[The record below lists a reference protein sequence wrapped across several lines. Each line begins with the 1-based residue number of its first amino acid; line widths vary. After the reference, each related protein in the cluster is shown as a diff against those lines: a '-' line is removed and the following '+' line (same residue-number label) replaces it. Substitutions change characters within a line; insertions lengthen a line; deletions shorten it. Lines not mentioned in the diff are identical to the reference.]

1 MKTSRSLSRACGLG
15 RWYRRL
21 LALALLLHCGAAQ
34 AAPQGPAQSGPAP
47 KREVKVLRLE
57 GSAYQRGLQHGTE
70 LRPEIATVVNLWK
83 DDIAKTTRAD
93 PDVIIKTFLAETR
106 FQPAIERWTPG
117 LLDEV
122 RGIADGA
129 KQPFDTMF
137 AFQLVDELW
146 VFIDKRVADRCTAVG
161 VARAGSHP
169 AYVAQN
175 LDLEPFRDGFQLVL
189 HIAGSLSAPE
199 QFVFTSVGLIGAS
212 GVNSR
217 SIAIACNTL
226 MQLNAS
232 TDGLPV
238 AFIVRGVLAQNAGDA
253 AVEFIKSIKHASG
266 QNYIV
271 GTGDR
276 VRDFEASAGKVVE
289 FRPAPDGSVVYH
301 TNHPLANDDLKPWH
315 RRAIEALP
323 PELRRA
329 GNSEVRLASI
339 RKRMERPA
347 AAIDDRVIAD
357 ALRSRDS
364 ESHPIC
370 RSLRPGTGAFTF
382 GAVIMTL
389 SSTPSLQVTM
399 GPPDVNRFVR
409 LEFFRER

>member
-1 MKTSRSLSRACGLG
+1 
-15 RWYRRL
+15 
-21 LALALLLHCGAAQ
+21 
-34 AAPQGPAQSGPAP
+34 
-47 KREVKVLRLE
+47 
-57 GSAYQRGLQHGTE
+57 
-70 LRPEIATVVNLWK
+70 
-83 DDIAKTTRAD
+83 
-93 PDVIIKTFLAETR
+93 
-106 FQPAIERWTPG
+106 
-117 LLDEV
+117 
-122 RGIADGA
+122 
-129 KQPFDTMF
+129 
-137 AFQLVDELW
+137 
-146 VFIDKRVADRCTAVG
+146 
-161 VARAGSHP
+161 
-169 AYVAQN
+169 
-175 LDLEPFRDGFQLVL
+175 
-189 HIAGSLSAPE
+189 
-199 QFVFTSVGLIGAS
+199 VGLIGAS

-232 TDGLPV
+232 IDGLAV
-238 AFIVRGVLAQNAGDA
+238 AFIVRGMLAQNSGEDA
-253 AVEFIKSIKHASG
+253 VKFITSVKHASG

-276 VRDFEASAGKVVE
+276 VYDFEASAGKVVE
-289 FRPAPDGSVVYH
+289 FKPASDGGVVYH

-370 RSLRPGTGAFTF
+370 RSLRPGAGAFTF

-389 SSTPSLQVTM
+389 SGTPSLQVSM

>member
-1 MKTSRSLSRACGLG
+1 MKTSPWLRRARCLG
-15 RWYRRL
+15 RGHRRL
-21 LALALLLHCGAAQ
+21 LVPALLIMCGAATT
-34 AAPQGPAQSGPAP
+34 ALEGPAQSGPAP
-47 KREVKVLRLE
+47 TREVRVLHLE

-70 LRPEIATVVNLWK
+70 RRSAIATIVKLWK

-93 PDVIIKTFLAETR
+93 PDVIIRTFLAETR
-106 FQPAIERWTPG
+106 FRPAIEKWTPG

-146 VFIDKRVADRCTAVG
+146 VFIDKRASDHCTAVG

-175 LDLEPFRDGFQLVL
+175 LDLEAFRDGFQLVL
-189 HIAGSLSAPE
+189 HIARSASAPE
-199 QFVFTSVGLIGAS
+199 QLVFTSVGLIGAS

-217 SIAIACNTL
+217 SIGIACNTL
-226 MQLNAS
+226 MQLSAS
-232 TDGLPV
+232 ADGLPV
-238 AFIVRGVLAQNAGDA
+238 AFIVRGVLAKSSGDD
-253 AVEFIKSIKHASG
+253 AVEFITSVKHASG

-289 FRPAPDGSVVYH
+289 FRPASDGSVVYH

-315 RRAIEALP
+315 RQAIEALP
-323 PELRRA
+323 TELRGA

-339 RKRMERPA
+339 RKRMDRPA
-347 AAIDDRVIAD
+347 AAIDDGVIAD
-357 ALRSRDS
+357 ALRSKDS
-364 ESHPIC
+364 ESNPIC
-370 RSLRPGTGAFTF
+370 RSLRPGAGAFTF

-389 SSTPSLQVTM
+389 SGTPSLQVSM
-399 GPPDVNRFVR
+399 GPPDVNPLIRLRFSTGR
-409 LEFFRER
+409 

>member
-1 MKTSRSLSRACGLG
+1 MKTSPWLRRARCFG
-15 RWYRRL
+15 RAHRRL
-21 LALALLLHCGAAQ
+21 LVPALLLMYGAAT
-34 AAPQGPAQSGPAP
+34 AALQGPARSGAAP
-47 KREVKVLRLE
+47 KREVRVLHLE
-57 GSAYQRGLQHGTE
+57 GAAYQRGLQHGTE
-70 LRPEIATVVNLWK
+70 LRSEIATIVNLWK

-93 PDVIIKTFLAETR
+93 PDLIIKSFLAETR
-106 FQPAIERWTPG
+106 FPPAIERWTPG

-146 VFIDKRVADRCTAVG
+146 VFIDKRAADRCTAVG

-175 LDLEPFRDGFQLVL
+175 QDLEPFRDGFQLVL
-189 HIAGSLSAPE
+189 HIARSASAPE

-232 TDGLPV
+232 IDGLPV
-238 AFIVRGVLAQNAGDA
+238 AFIVRGALAQNAGDA
-253 AVEFIKSIKHASG
+253 AIEFIKSVKHASG

-276 VRDFEASAGKVVE
+276 VRDFEASAAQVVE
-289 FRPAPDGSVVYH
+289 FRPASDGSVVYH
-301 TNHPLANDDLKPWH
+301 TNHPLANDDLKSWH
-315 RRAIEALP
+315 RRAIDALP

-339 RKRMERPA
+339 RKRMERPP
-347 AAIDDRVIAD
+347 AAIDDGVIAD
-357 ALRSRDS
+357 ALRSKDS
-364 ESHPIC
+364 ESNPIC
-370 RSLRPGTGAFTF
+370 RSLRPGAAGFTF

-389 SSTPSLQVTM
+389 SGTPSLQVSM

-409 LEFFRER
+409 LEFSRDR